1 MSKAL
6 EDYGKQLDIRK
17 MVMDSYNDIQEEKGR
32 DYKAF
37 FKELESRY

>member
-17 MVMDSYNDIQEEKGR
+17 MVMDSYSDIQKEK
-32 DYKAF
+32 K
-37 FKELESRY
+37 